1 MYSTAVITPDIATYY
16 RLDGR
21 DDKDQMADPWFAA
34 YAPPCARAETDK
46 RWSVK
51 TKPSSIP
58 RNTRYVSY
66 YMHVAH
72 SDGSPLSPNRDNSL
86 FPTVCMTAWLCKVT
100 CMYLGK

>member
-1 MYSTAVITPDIATYY
+1 MIKYLVYIATYY

-58 RNTRYVSY
+58 RNT
-66 YMHVAH
+66 

-86 FPTVCMTAWLCKVT
+86 FPTVRRLFRIRQIQR
-100 CMYLGK
+100 GGEI